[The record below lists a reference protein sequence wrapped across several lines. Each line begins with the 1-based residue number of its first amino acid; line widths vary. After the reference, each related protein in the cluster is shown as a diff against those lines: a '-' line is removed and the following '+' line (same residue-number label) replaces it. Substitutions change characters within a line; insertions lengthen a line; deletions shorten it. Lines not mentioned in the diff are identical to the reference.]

1 MSIEN
6 FIPEVTSADLETAY
20 QAAQVVIPTLN
31 RDHEGEAKKGNAV
44 KIVGAATPTIVD
56 YAAAGRKID
65 AEALADTEVTVLID
79 QEKAF
84 AFKVDDIDAV
94 QAAGSLDPYTTAAGG
109 ALAEEAEEF
118 AVAMLLEGG
127 TSINVV
133 GSAPVKIDTG
143 AKAKKALQAIRTAFA
158 KAKVPTA
165 DRFVAV
171 NPAFADL
178 LLDEL
183 SDASKSG
190 SDAELRNG
198 QVGRLYGMTILET
211 PAFAEAVKPVA
222 VGYHSKAASFISQID
237 KTEAIRSSDSFADVV
252 RGLNVYGGKV
262 TRTAGVVVYLSEGT
276 PAAA

>member
-1 MSIEN
+1 MSIVN
-6 FIPEVTSADLETAY
+6 FIPEVTSADLQLAL
-20 QAAQVVIPTLN
+20 QAAQVVIPTFN
-31 RDHEGEAKKGNAV
+31 RDHEGEAKKGNSV
-44 KIVGAATPTIVD
+44 KVVGAVTPTIVD
-56 YAAAGRKID
+56 YKAAGRTIS
-65 AEALADTEVTVLID
+65 AEALADTEVEVLID

-84 AFKVDDIDAV
+84 AFKVDDIDEV

-118 AVAMLLEGG
+118 AIAMLLEEG

-143 AKAKKALQAIRTAFA
+143 AKAKKALAAIRTAFT

-183 SDASKSG
+183 SDAAKSG

-211 PAFAEAVKPVA
+211 PAFAEENKPVA
-222 VGYHSKAASFISQID
+222 VGYHSKAVTFISQID
-237 KTEAIRSSDSFADVV
+237 KTEAVRAHDSIADVV
-252 RGLNVYGGKV
+252 RGLNVYGAKV
-262 TRTAGVVVYLSEGT
+262 TRPAAVLVYVSEGT
-276 PAAA
+276 PAA